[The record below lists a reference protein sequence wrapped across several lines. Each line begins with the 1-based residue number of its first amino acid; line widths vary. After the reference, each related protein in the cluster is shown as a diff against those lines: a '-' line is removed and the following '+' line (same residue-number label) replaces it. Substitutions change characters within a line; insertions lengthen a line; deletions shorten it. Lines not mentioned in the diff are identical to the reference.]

1 VPENVGCSLTHKGTF
16 MIIGALESA
25 VVRAGV
31 RYPTLPFVAEPVAN
45 RSRAY
50 IVEAPFNVSQPHDA
64 MG

>member
-1 VPENVGCSLTHKGTF
+1 

-50 IVEAPFNVSQPHDA
+50 IVEVPFNVSQQPH
-64 MG
+64 GTRG